1 MAKSTKKK
9 KEKKRRVSRK
19 LTNPNSVGQA
29 RSNASNTPTNK
40 TSMAHY
46 VHQLISNWEDMNR
59 IEPNRTITA
68 NQFNTKADF
77 ESSEISL
84 AIAITLDEN

>member
-1 MAKSTKKK
+1 
-9 KEKKRRVSRK
+9 
-19 LTNPNSVGQA
+19 
-29 RSNASNTPTNK
+29 
-40 TSMAHY
+40 MAHY

-77 ESSEISL
+77 ESSEIPL
-84 AIAITLDEN
+84 AIAIMLDEN